1 MICDIYPSFH
11 HHMRNDMIGY
21 NQSCTNFFFGLGY
34 FKLAEIQ
41 ASPSIAQMKQM
52 KSMKSVTSDMMI
64 WR

>member
-1 MICDIYPSFH
+1 
-11 HHMRNDMIGY
+11 MIGY